1 MRLTQ
6 ETDYALRLVLAFSQL
21 QEGDFLTAKDI
32 SDSQRIP
39 YRFLLRMMKKLKSA
53 GIILSRQGVD
63 GGYRLA
69 RPRGE
74 ISLHDVIEA
83 VEGKMSITRCL
94 KDTGLCNAGYAPQC
108 KVHKALGGVQEKLL
122 EELKALNFDN
132 I

>member
-21 QEGDFLTAKDI
+21 QAGEFLTAKDI
-32 SDSQRIP
+32 SESQNIP

-53 GIILSRQGVD
+53 GIIISRQGVD

-74 ISLHDVIEA
+74 ISLLDVIEA
-83 VEGKMSITRCL
+83 VEGRINITRCL
-94 KDTGLCNAGYAPQC
+94 KDTLLCNAGYAPEC
-108 KVHKALGGVQEKLL
+108 RVHKALGGVQEKLL
-122 EELKALNFDN
+122 RELKALNFEN